1 MKKRNFIVA
10 LILSTCLFGC
20 DESIENTISNNNHST
35 TSTIEDNK
43 KENKV
48 HIYSIPEGVEKYEN
62 AKLLLNGT
70 ECPMY
75 LVKTNA
81 LHSWSGDNYARQNNG
96 VAIFSL
102 EGRVNVEVKCNYD
115 VTFDTKVRPLKYNIN
130 PIINQETD
138 TISFQIYD
146 AGHYVIEPNGES
158 DKTIHIFVQS
168 MLRETKVE
176 ELDQE
181 KLIYFGPGLHTK
193 DNNKYLS
200 GDSSIEL
207 QNDQI
212 VYLDYGA
219 VVRGRFTATSKSNIT
234 IMGPGVVDGS
244 TFERVSGKS
253 QFIPFDF
260 NYCRNVTFKDFTM
273 LDTAG
278 WTINWYFMTNSK
290 IENIKI
296 ISSRS
301 NGDGISLQSCIDIE
315 VKDCF
320 VRSWDDSLVVKNYP
334 RWNDRTQH
342 GTTDNILFENC
353 TLWTDLAQSMEV
365 GYETVGQI
373 MEDITFNNI
382 TVLHNYHKPVM
393 SIHNGNNANIK
404 RVKFTNITVEDAS
417 MGQGDAGSNTQLVD
431 ITAKHSATWSNQHTI
446 TSLGQIE
453 DITVKNILV
462 KAGSAKLKFR
472 FEGSKDTR
480 PDYLNNEHFVKNVEL
495 TDISWKGKG
504 VDNSFQGMTWYQNEY
519 TENIKLSL
527 TGEKITGSEFIRY
540 MSKDELK
547 EYGEQY
553 IVLVD

>member
-20 DESIENTISNNNHST
+20 GESIGNTTSNNNHST

-48 HIYSIPEGVEKYEN
+48 HIYSIPEGVEKYET

-81 LHSWSGDNYARQNNG
+81 LHSWSGDNYVRQNNG

-146 AGHYVIEPNGES
+146 AGHYVIEPNGEG
-158 DKTIHIFVQS
+158 DKTIHVFVQS

-176 ELDQE
+176 ELNQE

-382 TVLHNYHKPVM
+382 TILHNYHKPVM

-431 ITAKHSATWSNQHTI
+431 ITAKHNATWSNQHTI

-480 PDYLNNEHFVKNVEL
+480 PDYLNNEHFVKNVSL

-504 VDNSFQGMTWYQNEY
+504 VNNSFQGMTWYQNEY

>member
-527 TGEKITGSEFIRY
+527 TGEMITGSEFIRY

>member
-20 DESIENTISNNNHST
+20 GESIENTTSNNNHST
-35 TSTIEDNK
+35 TSTIDDNK

-81 LHSWSGDNYARQNNG
+81 LHSWSGDNYVRQNNG

-146 AGHYVIEPNGES
+146 AGHYVIEPNGEG
-158 DKTIHIFVQS
+158 DKTIHVFVQS

>member
-495 TDISWKGKG
+495 IDISWKGKG

-519 TENIKLSL
+519 TENITLSL

-540 MSKDELK
+540 MSKDKLK